1 MSPTPQPGGERSRM
15 LRFLRSPDLWPHW
28 PFLPLI
34 RRREGREEGLGVLFD
49 AWGACGLTGYSRTVF
64 LTNVLLLPQRLDAF
78 LALPRETFDT
88 ADEVADAEW
97 RVD

>member
-1 MSPTPQPGGERSRM
+1 MPTTQRAGDVRSRT
-15 LRFLRSPDLWPHW
+15 LRFLQSPDLWPQW
-28 PFLPLI
+28 PFLPLV
-34 RRREGREEGLGVLFD
+34 RRRPGCDVELGVLFD
-49 AWGACGLTGYSRTVF
+49 AWGACSLTGYSRTVF

-88 ADEVADAEW
+88 ADEVADAAW